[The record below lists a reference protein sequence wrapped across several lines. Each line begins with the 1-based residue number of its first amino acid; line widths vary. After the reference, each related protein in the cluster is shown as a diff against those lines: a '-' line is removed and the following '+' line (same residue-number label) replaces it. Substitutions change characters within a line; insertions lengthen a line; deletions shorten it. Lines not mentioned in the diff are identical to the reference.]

1 MNGAAGHLSL
11 AELLDYW
18 LHDSDHAATDAADEH
33 LMQCD
38 ACGEQLDGLI
48 ALGDGVRAA
57 FRAGAVSAVS
67 SGAFLQHLKRAGLRV
82 REYRLPHN
90 GSVHCTVA
98 PEDELLASTLEAP
111 LQGVQRLD
119 ALAELSIEPGVL
131 HRLED
136 LPFDAASGEVLY
148 LPRIA
153 QVRELPAHTMQVTL
167 LAVEPQGP
175 RELGRYTFHHR
186 PWPGQDEPLTP
197 PAS

>member
-1 MNGAAGHLSL
+1 MNGAVRHLSL

-18 LHDSDHAATDAADEH
+18 LHDSDPAATDAADEH
-33 LMQCD
+33 LMQCE
-38 ACGEQLDGLI
+38 ACGEQLDGLM

-57 FRAGAVSAVS
+57 LRAGAVSAVT
-67 SGAFLQHLKRAGLRV
+67 SGAFLRHLRAAGLRV

-136 LPFDAASGEVLY
+136 LPFDAASGAVLY
-148 LPRIA
+148 LPRLA
-153 QVRELPAHTMQVTL
+153 QVRALPAHTLQVTL
-167 LAVEPQGP
+167 LSVEPAGA
-175 RELGRYTFHHR
+175 REVGRYTFHHR
-186 PWPGQDEPLTP
+186 PWPGQGEPLTP

>member
-1 MNGAAGHLSL
+1 MNGATAHLSL
-11 AELLDYW
+11 AQLLDYW
-18 LHDSDHAATDAADEH
+18 LHDSDPAATEAADEH

-38 ACGEQLDGLI
+38 ACGEQLDALA
-48 ALGDGVRAA
+48 ALGEGVRAA

-67 SGAFLQHLKRAGLRV
+67 SGAFLRHLRAGGLRV

-98 PEDELLASTLEAP
+98 PEDELLVSTLEVP

-119 ALAELSIEPGVL
+119 AVAELSLEPGVQQ
-131 HRLED
+131 RLDD

-148 LPRIA
+148 LPSIA
-153 QVRELPAHTMQVTL
+153 QVRQLPAHTLQVTL
-167 LAVEPQGP
+167 LAVAPQGT

-186 PWPGQDEPLTP
+186 PWPGS
-197 PAS
+197 AGN

>member
-1 MNGAAGHLSL
+1 VNGAVRHLSP

-18 LHDSDHAATDAADEH
+18 LHDSDPAATDAADEH
-33 LMQCD
+33 LMHCE

-48 ALGDGVRAA
+48 ALGHGVRAA
-57 FRAGAVSAVS
+57 FRAGAVSAVT
-67 SGAFLQHLKRAGLRV
+67 SGAFLRHLRATGLRV

-98 PEDELLASTLEAP
+98 PEDEMLASTLEAP

-119 ALAELSIEPGVL
+119 ALAELSIDPGVT

-136 LPFDAASGEVLY
+136 LPFEAASGEVLY
-148 LPRIA
+148 LPRLA
-153 QVRELPAHTMQVTL
+153 QVRALPAHTLQVTL
-167 LAVEPQGP
+167 LSVEPAGT
-175 RELGRYTFHHR
+175 REVGRYAFHHR
-186 PWPGQDEPLTP
+186 PWPAQDEPLTP

>member
-1 MNGAAGHLSL
+1 MNTSARHLSL
-11 AELLDYW
+11 LQLLDYW
-18 LHDSDHAATDAADEH
+18 LRDSDPVATEAADEH
-33 LMQCD
+33 LMRCD
-38 ACGEQLDGLI
+38 ACGEQLDALV

-67 SGAFLQHLKRAGLRV
+67 TSAFVQHLRAAGMRL
-82 REYRLPHN
+82 REYRLPRN

-98 PEDELLASTLEAP
+98 PEDELLVSTLEAP

-119 ALAELSIEPGVL
+119 AVAEWSIEPGVQ

-136 LPFDAASGEVLY
+136 LPFDAACGEVMY
-148 LPRIA
+148 LPSVA
-153 QVRELPAHTMQVTL
+153 QVRQLPAHTLQVTL

-186 PWPGQDEPLTP
+186 PWPGQDGSPTP
-197 PAS
+197 PAA